1 MKGEMKKRE
10 GLYLLGFEVM
20 KGEMSLFLK
29 KILFIRGCSC
39 FQAKGGTYLEAGL
52 SDIPNV
58 GILYSQGGNT
68 MFPRWE

>member
-29 KILFIRGCSC
+29 KNIIYKR
-39 FQAKGGTYLEAGL
+39 
-52 SDIPNV
+52 
-58 GILYSQGGNT
+58 
-68 MFPRWE
+68 M